1 MTAINDITGDS
12 LVSKSNTEKFRS
24 NYDKIFSEPTEE
36 VVLDETI
43 TVNKA
48 YYEAI
53 KTDSE
58 FLEFLDAHGVHEW
71 SGFADAVAAHEEE
84 QVQMDGEEYGYEG

>member
-24 NYDKIFSEPTEE
+24 NYDKIFSGPTEVM
-36 VVLDETI
+36 VVPETV

-53 KTDSE
+53 QKDSE
-58 FLEFLDAHGVHEW
+58 FLEILDSQCVHLW
-71 SGFADAVAAHEEE
+71 SGYAEAVKISEEE